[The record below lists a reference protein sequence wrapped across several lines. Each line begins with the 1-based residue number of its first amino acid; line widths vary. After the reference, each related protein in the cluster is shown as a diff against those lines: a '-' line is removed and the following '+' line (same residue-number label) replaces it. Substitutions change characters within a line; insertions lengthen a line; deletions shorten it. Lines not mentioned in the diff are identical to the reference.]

1 MILLAS
7 QSPRRRELLAQ
18 IGCSFE
24 VLVSDAEEVMTDA
37 LAPEVRENARRKALA
52 VAKLRPD
59 VPVLGADTVVARAG
73 HIYGKPKDPAD
84 ARRMLASLAGGAHEV
99 LTGIAFAHHGR
110 VFDDVVRTRVF
121 FAPMTQEEIVRY
133 VATGERRA
141 GQGGGVHRAHRGL
154 VLECRRAAAP
164 CRLHA
169 RQKGGCE
176 PWHLTGKSKAHP
188 RRFTRVG
195 FAFSVS
201 LVFEHD
207 DFVGAERFF

>member
-37 LAPEVRENARRKALA
+37 LAPEDVVRENARCKALA

-73 HIYGKPKDPAD
+73 HIYGKPKDAAD
-84 ARRMLASLAGGAHEV
+84 ARHMLASLAGGAHEV
-99 LTGIAFAHHGR
+99 LTGIALVHGGT
-110 VFDDVVRTRVF
+110 VWDDVARTRVF

-133 VATGERRA
+133 VATGEPMDKA
-141 GQGGGVHRAHRGL
+141 GAYAVQG
-154 VLECRRAAAP
+154 RAAAFIERIEGSYSNVVGLP
-164 CRLHA
+164 LHA
-169 RQKGGCE
+169 VCTLAQR
-176 PWHLTGKSKAHP
+176 A
-188 RRFTRVG
+188 RVNLG
-195 FAFSVS
+195 I
-201 LVFEHD
+201 
-207 DFVGAERFF
+207 